1 MRAGKQRP
9 LVIAHRGA
17 SRDAAENTL
26 AAFRLALT
34 QRADMIETD
43 LHLTRDGEI
52 VLVHDA
58 ELAGSDVTRL
68 VRAEVRER
76 APQVPT
82 LDEALDAVGGRI
94 PFNLEIKP
102 RDDAD
107 YGAVVEVALRAVRRR
122 GLQGDVLWSSFA
134 PRALE
139 MLRERE
145 PTARLGVL
153 VAASEPVARLEP
165 VAGALALARTL
176 GAEAVHPHLPLVT
189 SEIVAALRAA
199 ALAVHV
205 FTVDELADMQR
216 LVRLGVDG
224 IFTNFPARLRGL
236 LG

>member
-1 MRAGKQRP
+1 MQVGTRRP

-17 SRDAAENTL
+17 SRDAPENTL

-43 LHLTRDGEI
+43 LHLTRDGRI

-58 ELAGSDVTRL
+58 ELGGSDVTRL
-68 VRAEVRER
+68 ARAEVRER

-82 LDEALDAVGGRI
+82 LEEALDAVGGRI
-94 PFNLEIKP
+94 LFNLEIKP
-102 RDDAD
+102 RDDED
-107 YGAVVEVALRAVRRR
+107 YGVVVDVALRAVSRR

-134 PRALE
+134 PKALE
-139 MLRERE
+139 TLRERE
-145 PTARLGVL
+145 QTARLGVL
-153 VAASEPVARLEP
+153 VAASEPVARPEP
-165 VAGALALARTL
+165 VAGALALARAL

-189 SEIVAALRAA
+189 SEIVTALHAA

-216 LVRLGVDG
+216 LVGLGVEG